1 MKAKLA
7 REKAAEL
14 RVLQEA
20 QRRKDQQTVQDAY
33 RTQTG
38 ADSGYS
44 GGFDRQ
50 TGNYDDPFD
59 PGFAD

>member
-1 MKAKLA
+1 MQ
-7 REKAAEL
+7 KAAEQKA
-14 RVLQEA
+14 LQTS
-20 QRRKDQQTVQDAY
+20 QRAKDYQTIQDAY
-33 RTQTG
+33 DTQTG

>member
-1 MKAKLA
+1 MLIYNLDA
-7 REKAAEL
+7 RET
-14 RVLQEA
+14 
-20 QRRKDQQTVQDAY
+20 DQQTVQDAY
-33 RTQTG
+33 DTQTG